1 MAYIHKSPDTGIFS
15 ARVKGLKNQ
24 KNKEKMIT
32 LRTSDQNIAKK
43 RLMIVKS
50 KEPLIKDRFHSRAE
64 IHSMFDWLDES
75 DLSAR
80 DYEHQDIPN
89 YSFVYIISAKNT
101 NYYKIGK
108 SDIVENRLREIQTS
122 CMFDLEIIYK
132 YKFYEK
138 YVYKVEKSIQ
148 KSLSFYQTPSKNEWF
163 KLRKSELLSVSKIL
177 TQYLAIYSKD
187 GNNI

>member
-64 IHSMFDWLDES
+64 THSMFDWLDES

-80 DYEHQDIPN
+80 DYEHQDILYPLQQRP
-89 YSFVYIISAKNT
+89 YTFVF
-101 NYYKIGK
+101 
-108 SDIVENRLREIQTS
+108 L
-122 CMFDLEIIYK
+122 
-132 YKFYEK
+132 
-138 YVYKVEKSIQ
+138 
-148 KSLSFYQTPSKNEWF
+148 W
-163 KLRKSELLSVSKIL
+163 LLLQLKPQQHHAHRI
-177 TQYLAIYSKD
+177 
-187 GNNI
+187 